1 MALVASEIEKS
12 IKDEIMSA
20 TQQEVERQCGS
31 GGKKLIKE
39 LKDIGFSNIADFVEI
54 DTFGIVRAK
63 SLDEISRSKAR
74 LIKKIRE
81 KRVIKSTAE
90 GDQVLDSTFE
100 FELHDKIASIIELIR
115 LGGYRAAERK
125 ELTGPG
131 GGPIDVA
138 VRNQVAKQLLD
149 EVDGATR
156 GVPGR
161 GDNKS
166 AQG

>member
-1 MALVASEIEKS
+1 MALVDSEIEKS
-12 IKDEIMSA
+12 IRDEIMSA
-20 TQQEVERQCGS
+20 TQQEVERQCGP

-39 LKDIGFSNIADFVEI
+39 LKDIAFSNMADFV
-54 DTFGIVRAK
+54 DVDDYGIVRAK
-63 SLDEISRSKAR
+63 SLDEIKRSKSR

-81 KRVIKSTAE
+81 KRVIKSTSE

-100 FELHDKIASIIELIR
+100 FELYGKIDAIIELIR

-156 GVPGR
+156 GMPGR
-161 GDNKS
+161 GDKS